1 MSRRQQK
8 LRLVETADEGIV
20 LVPFQF
26 QVNGTSDA
34 DNLKGDNLVSA
45 VFSEAGE
52 YLCTL
57 RDQYAVCL
65 GGFANI
71 SNTADDVDLYAK
83 VDFSSVVSAGTFVVR
98 CMTGATETTP
108 TNDTLIGGLLI
119 CKKVTRQARG

>member
-1 MSRRQQK
+1 MGRPKK
-8 LRLVETADEGIV
+8 LHLVNSPDEGLV

-26 QVNGTSDA
+26 QVNSTSDG
-34 DNLKGDNLVSA
+34 DNLKGDTLVSA

-57 RDQYAVCL
+57 RDSYAVCL
-65 GGFANI
+65 GGVANI

-98 CMTGATETTP
+98 CMTAATQTTP
-108 TNDTLIGGLLI
+108 TDDTLIGGFLV
-119 CKKVTRQARG
+119 CKKTTRRARG